1 MLRFLNRYWVGAAVL
16 SVVVETGLI
25 LLSVWAANL
34 LRAWVYYGH
43 LEGSAPAFFV
53 SNLWLRE
60 GVFVATI
67 LLSLYA
73 NGLYDFH
80 EHLTTREIFIRMGR
94 SLGMAGVVLLAL
106 YYVTFGALTTGRGVF
121 AAGMVITAVLL
132 TLWRLFLSWLLKRS
146 AISDRV
152 MIIGTDECAIDLAR
166 EVLQRKHLGFHIVGF
181 VGDDPRLL
189 GRSLINPRV
198 LGTTSEVHA
207 LARHYD
213 ARRIVVA
220 QRDLRGKLDMDQ
232 LLECKTSGILVE
244 QGTDYYERL
253 TGKIMLEGLTRS
265 WLIFSRGF
273 VVSKS
278 ILEAKV
284 LSDSVVAA
292 IGLVLALP
300 LMLLTAIAIRLDS
313 PGPVFFR
320 QERVG
325 KDGKIFTLWKFRS
338 MKVDSEADGEPRWAT
353 EEDPR
358 VTRVGRLIRKL
369 RIDEIPQLLNV
380 LVGDMSLVGP
390 RPERKP
396 FVERLTHMSPFYA
409 QRQVVR
415 PGVTGW
421 AQIRA
426 PYAASFE
433 DSLEKLKYDLYY
445 VKNLSFWLDASI
457 LISTVRI
464 VLFGRG
470 GR

>member
-1 MLRFLNRYWVGAAVL
+1 MFRFLNRYWVSAAVL
-16 SVVVETGLI
+16 SVVVESGLI
-25 LLSVWAANL
+25 LLSVWVANL
-34 LRAWVYYGH
+34 LRSWVYYGH

-53 SNLWLRE
+53 SHLWLRQ
-60 GVFVATI
+60 GVLVATI
-67 LLSLYA
+67 LLGLYA

-80 EHLTTREIFIRMGR
+80 EHFNPRELFIRIGR
-94 SLGMAGVVLLAL
+94 SLGLASVVLLAL

-121 AAGMVITAVLL
+121 AVAMVVTAVLL
-132 TLWRLFLSWLLKRS
+132 TSWRLLLGWLLKSS
-146 AISDRV
+146 ANSDRV

-198 LGTTSEVHA
+198 LGTTGEVYA
-207 LARHYD
+207 LARQYD

-244 QGTDYYERL
+244 QGTDYYERI

-278 ILEAKV
+278 TLEAKL

-325 KDGKIFTLWKFRS
+325 KEGKIFTLWKFRS
-338 MKVDSEADGEPRWAT
+338 MRVDSEADGEPRWAT
-353 EEDPR
+353 EKDPR

-369 RIDEIPQLLNV
+369 RIDELPQLLNV

-396 FVERLTHMSPFYA
+396 FVDRLAEMSPFYA
-409 QRQVVR
+409 QRHVVR
-415 PGVTGW
+415 PGLTGW

-426 PYAASFE
+426 PYAASYE
-433 DSLEKLKYDLYY
+433 DSVEKLKYDLYY